1 MKDKLIKVRKRH
13 INWREVI
20 FHLHNFDV
28 SRDFDLFRAKH
39 PKMSI
44 NRCAY
49 NVLKTYCST
58 ASMVWMRKY
67 YKFTNLSEK
76 EVVEWFLFNLR
87 SGDLPQGSYY
97 L

>member
-1 MKDKLIKVRKRH
+1 MKKMKDKVKPRRIS
-13 INWREVI
+13 WREVI
-20 FHLHNFDV
+20 FQLHNFDI

-39 PKMSI
+39 PNMSI

-58 ASMVWMRKY
+58 ASMRFMRNY
-67 YKFTNLSEK
+67 YKKTSLSEK
-76 EVVEWFLFNLR
+76 EVVEWFLFYLKC
-87 SGDLPQGSYY
+87 SDDLGVNR